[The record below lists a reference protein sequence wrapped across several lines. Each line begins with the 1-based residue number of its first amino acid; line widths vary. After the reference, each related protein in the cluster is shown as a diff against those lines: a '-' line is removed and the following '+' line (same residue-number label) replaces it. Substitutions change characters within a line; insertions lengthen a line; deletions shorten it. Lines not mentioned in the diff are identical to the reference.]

1 MSIPLLD
8 GAVSAV
14 YPFVVHLAAVLS
26 PVGAIVLCTVLLR
39 LLLLPLTLAA
49 VRGER
54 ARVALAPRVA
64 ALRKKYGKDPA
75 RLGTE
80 LTELYRST
88 GTSPFAGFL
97 PLLLQS
103 PAFIVWYRIFTAP
116 RIGGHAN
123 ALLAHAFLGA
133 GLSARLFD
141 HPLAFLPLL
150 AGLAV
155 LAVVAMRRARRVAA
169 LTKVPAPS
177 GVLAWLPF
185 ASLLSTLIMPLAAA
199 VYLVTTLTWTAAENV
214 LLRRG
219 LPAR

>member
-8 GAVSAV
+8 GAVTAV
-14 YPFVVHLAAVLS
+14 YPFVVHLATVLS
-26 PVGAIVLCTVLLR
+26 PVGAIVLCTAPLR
-39 LLLLPLTLAA
+39 FLLLPLTLAA

-54 ARVALAPRVA
+54 SRVALAPGIA
-64 ALRKKYGKDPA
+64 ALRKKHAKDPA

-80 LTELYRST
+80 LAELYRST

-123 ALLAHAFLGA
+123 ALLAHGFLGA
-133 GLSARLFD
+133 GLSARLFG
-141 HPLAFLPLL
+141 HPLAFVPLL
-150 AGLAV
+150 VALAV
-155 LAVVAMRRARRVAA
+155 LAVAAMRRARRVAA
-169 LTKVPAPS
+169 VIGSPEPS

-185 ASLLSTLIMPLAAA
+185 ASLLSALIMPLAA
-199 VYLVTTLTWTAAENV
+199 VVCLVTTLAWTAAENV
-214 LLRRG
+214 VLLRG

>member
-1 MSIPLLD
+1 
-8 GAVSAV
+8 
-14 YPFVVHLAAVLS
+14 VHLAAVLS

-39 LLLLPLTLAA
+39 FLLLPLTLAA

-54 ARVALAPRVA
+54 ARAALAPRIA
-64 ALRKKYGKDPA
+64 TLRSKYAKDPA

-97 PLLLQS
+97 PLLLPS
-103 PAFIVWYRIFTAP
+103 PAFPVWSRIFTA
-116 RIGGHAN
+116 RRLDGHAN
-123 ALLAHAFLGA
+123 ALLAHSFLGA
-133 GLSARLFD
+133 GLSARLFG

-150 AGLAV
+150 AVLAV

-169 LTKVPAPS
+169 RTGTPAPS
-177 GVLAWLPF
+177 GVLAWLPV
-185 ASLLSTLIMPLAAA
+185 ASLLRTVIMPLAAV
-199 VYLVTTLTWTAAENV
+199 VYLVTTLTWTAVENV
-214 LLRRG
+214 VLRRG